1 MDIKIKLG
9 KRLRELRTAKELTQ
23 EFVSEAIGI
32 KPENYSRIEN
42 GFSYPKPEN
51 LEKIC
56 KVLGT
61 CPKEIFNFEHH
72 KTLSDIEKELLQII
86 QTDEK
91 TTRLLYKFV
100 KALKN

>member
-1 MDIKIKLG
+1 MNIKIKLG
-9 KRLRELRTAKELTQ
+9 KRIRELRILKKITQ
-23 EFVSEAIGI
+23 ERMAEAIEI
-32 KPENYSRIEN
+32 SPENYSRIEN

-100 KALKN
+100 KTLKN